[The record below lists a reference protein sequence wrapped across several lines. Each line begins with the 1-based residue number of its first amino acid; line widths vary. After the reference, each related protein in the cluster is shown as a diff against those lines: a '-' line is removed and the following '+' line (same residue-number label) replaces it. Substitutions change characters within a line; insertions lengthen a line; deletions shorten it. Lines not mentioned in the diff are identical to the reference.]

1 MFTAKSV
8 KDKVNVAVP
17 GSKSITARALLLAA
31 LADGESVLHGV
42 QFSDDCAT
50 FLSCLETLGINCS
63 VRTDAVTVE
72 GCGGRLERKSARLNV
87 GSAGTAARFIP
98 AFLAFCEGEYFRLFR
113 PDESPSRGSAYFGI
127 EERRREVFF
136 LRKQ

>member
-1 MFTAKSV
+1 MDYKV
-8 KDKVNVAVP
+8 KNVYGKIRKDKVNVAVP

-31 LADGESVLHGV
+31 LADGKSVLHGV

-50 FLSCLETLGINCS
+50 FLNCLEVLGINCS
-63 VRTDAVTVE
+63 VRRDAVTVE

-98 AFLAFCEGEYFRLFR
+98 AFLAFCEGEYFL
-113 PDESPSRGSAYFGI
+113 DCSG
-127 EERRREVFF
+127 
-136 LRKQ
+136 